1 MPQTLGERPAKGIAG
16 ALGDHDHADV
26 GDQPCGALRPLADR
40 PRLRAWTAFVV
51 IAGSSGETLRR
62 IVMRIAGTLAG
73 VVLGVALALILP
85 DEAAIVV
92 VVATA
97 AVFLTIYW
105 APVSYA
111 VMILW
116 LNAGFILVAAQLG
129 ARELGLL
136 VARPTAVVLGAVIA
150 AAVALTV
157 LPMPLVARYRAALA
171 GFLGAVDAALGALL
185 PGARGTE
192 GGVGGAAAAASNA
205 AAGAR
210 AVAGVDAAHR
220 RVEAVLPGV
229 AFEGSL
235 MASARTPLAG
245 KGGEVGAV
253 AAAVSRLARAVDAER
268 EEGRDPA
275 GPVAAA
281 VAGRIRANIAAL
293 ARGAGDAHP
302 RFSASL
308 SDLLDPGAAASA
320 VARLATDGAP
330 GAGAG
335 FGDGILSVLVEI
347 HTGIVELAG
356 GPGITAASA
365 PSASAASDQPREPS

>member
-1 MPQTLGERPAKGIAG
+1 VDPG
-16 ALGDHDHADV
+16 HANWV
-26 GDQPCGALRPLADR
+26 F
-40 PRLRAWTAFVV
+40 WTAFVV

-73 VVLGVALALILP
+73 VGLGVALALILP

-129 ARELGLL
+129 ARELELL
-136 VARPTAVVLGAVIA
+136 VARPTAVLLGAGIA
-150 AAVALTV
+150 AVVALTV

-171 GFLGAVDAALGALL
+171 GFLGAVDAALHGLL
-185 PGARGTE
+185 PE
-192 GGVGGAAAAASNA
+192 GPSPDGGAGAVAAVAVPNVT
-205 AAGAR
+205 AGAG
-210 AVAGVDAAHR
+210 AVAAVDTAYR
-220 RVEAVLPGV
+220 RVGAVLPGV
-229 AFEGSL
+229 AFEGNL

-245 KGGEVGAV
+245 KGGEVGALASAV
-253 AAAVSRLARAVDAER
+253 ARLARAVDAER

-275 GPVAAA
+275 GPVVVA
-281 VAGRIRANIAAL
+281 VTGRIRANIAAVVG
-293 ARGAGDAHP
+293 GANDTHAP
-302 RFSASL
+302 FSASL
-308 SDLLDPGAAASA
+308 ADLVDPEAAASA
-320 VARLATDGAP
+320 VARLATGTAPTTSTAGADGVGGGDDGEGDDGADAGDSAK
-330 GAGAG
+330 GAAST

-356 GPGITAASA
+356 GLGVAAASA
-365 PSASAASDQPREPS
+365 SPASAALQPPKEPT

>member
-26 GDQPCGALRPLADR
+26 GDQPGGALRPLADR

-73 VVLGVALALILP
+73 
-85 DEAAIVV
+85 
-92 VVATA
+92 
-97 AVFLTIYW
+97 
-105 APVSYA
+105 
-111 VMILW
+111 
-116 LNAGFILVAAQLG
+116 
-129 ARELGLL
+129 
-136 VARPTAVVLGAVIA
+136 
-150 AAVALTV
+150 
-157 LPMPLVARYRAALA
+157 
-171 GFLGAVDAALGALL
+171 
-185 PGARGTE
+185 
-192 GGVGGAAAAASNA
+192 
-205 AAGAR
+205 
-210 AVAGVDAAHR
+210 
-220 RVEAVLPGV
+220 
-229 AFEGSL
+229 
-235 MASARTPLAG
+235 ASARTPLAG